1 MNLEAKLKDCK
12 FNLDQIN
19 HFNPEPYYVRHF
31 LRDYIKSVIESY
43 EGIFEEANRDFGLF
57 VSSKITKEKFENKAN
72 EKNDQLALK
81 FISWF
86 DSNYKKEH
94 QTAYPK
100 FLKNVISYFKENNSI
115 PKITIKLLSEQR
127 YERDPVQ
134 EIKVELKGEKF
145 RSKEQLQFQIKRQT
159 PLFLE
164 LINKKRKDGN
174 EPKIDESQVTVS
186 AFLDL
191 ENYEDV
197 EISYACEIY
206 IPVLNRIVEE
216 SMLKVKQL
224 IQQSD

>member
-31 LRDYIKSVIESY
+31 LKEYLKSVIETY

-57 VSSKITKEKFENKAN
+57 VHGKCTKEKFEDKAN
-72 EKNDQLALK
+72 EKNDQFALK

-86 DSNYKKEH
+86 DSVYKNEH

-100 FLKNVISYFKENNSI
+100 FIKNVISYFKENNSI

-127 YERDPVQ
+127 YEHDPVQ

-206 IPVLNRIVEE
+206 IPVLNRIIEE

-224 IQQSD
+224 IQGSD

>member
-19 HFNPEPYYVRHF
+19 HFNPEPYFVRHF
-31 LRDYIKSVIESY
+31 LKEYLKSIIESY
-43 EGIFEEANRDFGLF
+43 EVIFEEANRDFGLF
-57 VSSKITKEKFENKAN
+57 VSGKCTKEKFVGKAS
-72 EKNDQLALK
+72 EKNDQFALK

-100 FLKNVISYFKENNSI
+100 FIKDVISYFKENNSI
-115 PKITIKLLSEQR
+115 PKITIKLVPKQR
-127 YERDPVQ
+127 YEFDPVQ

-145 RSKEQLQFQIKRQT
+145 RSKEELQFQIKRQI

-164 LINKKRKDGN
+164 LINKKRKEGN
-174 EPKIDESQVTVS
+174 EPRVYESQVTVS
-186 AFLDL
+186 AFLML

-206 IPVLNRIVEE
+206 LPVLNRIIEE
-216 SMLKVKQL
+216 SVLK
-224 IQQSD
+224 IQQLTQWSE